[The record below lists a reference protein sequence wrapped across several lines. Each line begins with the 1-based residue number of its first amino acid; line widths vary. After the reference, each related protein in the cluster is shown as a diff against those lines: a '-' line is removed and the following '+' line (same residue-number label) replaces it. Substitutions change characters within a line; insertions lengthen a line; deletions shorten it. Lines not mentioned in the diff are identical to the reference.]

1 MVEGVSYLSMGAEIA
16 GGHHEY
22 FDGSGYPHQLKG
34 QDIPL
39 SARIVAV
46 VDVFDALLHKRPYKE
61 PWPLQEVLD
70 YIAGRANTQFDPN
83 VVTALMQL
91 VNERRLPAPLL
102 GPLERDKTDH

>member
-1 MVEGVSYLSMGAEIA
+1 
-16 GGHHEY
+16 
-22 FDGSGYPHQLKG
+22 
-34 QDIPL
+34 
-39 SARIVAV
+39 V

-91 VNERRLPAPLL
+91 VKEHRLPAALL
-102 GPLERDKTDH
+102 GPLEKQQSGN